1 MVVVD
6 RIKPDFD
13 EILTWCETAP
23 DRPIV
28 KLNCLSFKGAVEE
41 MCYSAKGIHSLK
53 EIAWRVEV
61 ETL

>member
-1 MVVVD
+1 MVVD

-13 EILTWCETAP
+13 EILTWCETDP